1 MPELLTR
8 KAASVPGRIVFLA
21 GGALIL
27 GSAYIH
33 FHLWQSVGYKHL
45 PTIGPLFL
53 LQWIGGIVVGL
64 AVIALPRL
72 WVALGGIGFALSTM
86 AGFLLTTALPKGL
99 FNFKESWLAPY
110 AHEAFYI
117 EIAIVVVLAVAG
129 AFCLSGS
136 ASSSKAG
143 STPPVAATP
152 GA

>member
-1 MPELLTR
+1 MPDILTR
-8 KAASVPGRIVFLA
+8 KATSVPGRIVFLA

-27 GSAYIH
+27 WSAYIH

-64 AVIALPRL
+64 AVVALPRL

-86 AGFLLTTALPKGL
+86 AGFLLCTALPKGL
-99 FNFKESWLAPY
+99 FNFKESWSAPY
-110 AHEAFYI
+110 AHEAFYV
-117 EIAIVVVLAVAG
+117 EIAIVVVLTIAG
-129 AFCLSGS
+129 ALCLSGS